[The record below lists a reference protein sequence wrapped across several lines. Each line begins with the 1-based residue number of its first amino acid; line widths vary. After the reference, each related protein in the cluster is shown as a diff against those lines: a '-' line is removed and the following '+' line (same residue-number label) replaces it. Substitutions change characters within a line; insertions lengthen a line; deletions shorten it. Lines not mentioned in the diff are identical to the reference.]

1 MAAKRMSMI
10 ATATTM
16 MTGRIIDLLLWKVLV
31 GSGLVLGGAV
41 SEVGCWVGR
50 ETVGPGCCEVCVGET
65 QVDVG
70 ETQVDAG
77 ETQVD
82 AGSLATVEKRS

>member
-1 MAAKRMSMI
+1 M
-10 ATATTM
+10 
-16 MTGRIIDLLLWKVLV
+16 
-31 GSGLVLGGAV
+31 
-41 SEVGCWVGR
+41 GR

-82 AGSLATVEKRS
+82 AGSLATVEKRSKCIKSTVYE